1 MPNASAAEK
10 KIPDHWHQR
19 DKSVDAA
26 DRKNTYIKV
35 RLSMTERAKID
46 KKATAAG
53 LTISEYVRRSITAKD
68 DVATPAVTIC
78 PPPEDKVPAAML
90 DICQYVANAN
100 GIVLKMYEQGIESGW
115 DVDSRHTR
123 ALKEIAMRLTGI
135 DAQLDDFIAQLLAL
149 RATREGTS

>member
-53 LTISEYVRRSITAKD
+53 LTISEYVRRSITAKGD
-68 DVATPAVTIC
+68 AATPATTIC